1 MIVLDANYILRYLL
15 RDNEVMYLQAKEV
28 IGQETCFLLS
38 EVLAEVV
45 YVLQGVYKVPKQEIV
60 QSLSTFVSLSSIS
73 MYESKSIMFEAL
85 QLFESR
91 NLDFVDCCLCA
102 LKEKYEVKSFDKKLM
117 KCITKDK
124 KIVEFLI

>member
-15 RDNEVMYLQAKEV
+15 RDNEVMFLQAKEV
-28 IGQETCFLLS
+28 IGQEACFLLN

-45 YVLQGVYKVPKQEIV
+45 YVLQGVYKVPKQEMV
-60 QSLSTFVSLSSIS
+60 EVLNTFVSLSSIS

-117 KCITKDK
+117 KC
-124 KIVEFLI
+124 VHE

>member
-1 MIVLDANYILRYLL
+1 MIVLDANYVLRYLL
-15 RDNEVMYLQAKEV
+15 RDDEAMFLQAKEV
-28 IGQETCFLLS
+28 ISQEVCFLLN

-45 YVLQGVYKVPKQEIV
+45 YVLQGVYKVPKQDIV
-60 QSLSTFVSLSSIS
+60 HALSAFVSLSSIS
-73 MYESKSIMFEAL
+73 MYESKSIIFKAL

-117 KCITKDK
+117 KCVQLDP
-124 KIVEFLI
+124 

>member
-15 RDNEVMYLQAKEV
+15 RDNEAMFLQAKEV
-28 IGQETCFLLS
+28 IGQEPCFLLN

-45 YVLQGVYKVPKQEIV
+45 YVLQGVYKVPKQDIA
-60 QSLSTFVSLSSIS
+60 QTLSTFVSLFSLS
-73 MYESKSIMFEAL
+73 MYESKSVMFESL
-85 QLFESR
+85 RLFESR

-117 KCITKDK
+117 KC
-124 KIVEFLI
+124 VNV

>member
-15 RDNEVMYLQAKEV
+15 RDNEVMFLQAKEV
-28 IGQETCFLLS
+28 IGQEACFLLN

-73 MYESKSIMFEAL
+73 MYESKSIMLEAL

-117 KCITKDK
+117 KC
-124 KIVEFLI
+124 VHE

>member
-1 MIVLDANYILRYLL
+1 MIVLDANYVLRYLL
-15 RDNEVMYLQAKEV
+15 RDDERMFLQAKEV
-28 IGQETCFLLS
+28 ISQEVCFLLN

-45 YVLQGVYKVPKQEIV
+45 YVLQGVYNVPKQDIV
-60 QSLSTFVSLSSIS
+60 HALSALVSLSSIS
-73 MYESKSIMFEAL
+73 MYESKSIIFKAL

-117 KCITKDK
+117 KCVQLNT
-124 KIVEFLI
+124 

>member
-15 RDNEVMYLQAKEV
+15 RDNEAMFLQAKEV
-28 IGQETCFLLS
+28 IGQKACFLLS

-60 QSLSTFVSLSSIS
+60 QSLHTLVSLSSIS

-91 NLDFVDCCLCA
+91 KFRFCRLLS
-102 LKEKYEVKSFDKKLM
+102 LWR
-117 KCITKDK
+117 
-124 KIVEFLI
+124 

>member
-15 RDNEVMYLQAKEV
+15 RDEEAMFLEAKE
-28 IGQETCFLLS
+28 IISQEVCFLLN

-45 YVLQGVYKVPKQEIV
+45 YVLQGVYQVPKQDIV
-60 QSLSTFVSLSSIS
+60 HALSAFVSLSSIS
-73 MYESKSIMFEAL
+73 MHESKSIIIKAF

-102 LKEKYEVKSFDKKLM
+102 LKEKYEVKSFDKQLM
-117 KCITKDK
+117 KC
-124 KIVEFLI
+124 VHE

>member
-15 RDNEVMYLQAKEV
+15 RDNEAMFLQAKEI
-28 IGQETCFLLS
+28 IGQETCFLLN

-60 QSLSTFVSLSSIS
+60 LSLSTFVSLSSIS

-117 KCITKDK
+117 KCVQTIT
-124 KIVEFLI
+124 IT

>member
-1 MIVLDANYILRYLL
+1 MIVLDANYILRYFL
-15 RDNEVMYLQAKEV
+15 RDNEAMFLEAKKV
-28 IGQETCFLLS
+28 IGEEACFLLN
-38 EVLAEVV
+38 EVVAEVV

-117 KCITKDK
+117 KC
-124 KIVEFLI
+124 VHE